1 MSAQRPLALLG
12 GTFDPIHL
20 GHLRVAWEAA
30 EALDADVHLLLA
42 HEPPHRPAP
51 VASVEQRVAILRA
64 ALAGQQRLHIDL
76 RELRRTG
83 PSYSIDTLIEVRAE
97 IGPQRSLILLLGADA
112 FAGLPGWHRWQE
124 LFDLAHIV
132 VLTRPG
138 VAAALGAELQ
148 TQVLAHEVDTAQILA
163 TRTAGAIFHLPVTP
177 LDISATQIRQ
187 LLRDGHEPRYLLPDV
202 LLADPSLLDAYR
214 LGAGN

>member
-12 GTFDPIHL
+12 GTFDPVHL

-42 HEPPHRPAP
+42 HQPPHRPVL
-51 VASVEQRVAILRA
+51 VASVEQRVAVLRA

-76 RELRRTG
+76 RELRRSG
-83 PSYSIDTLIEVRAE
+83 PSYSIDTLTEVRAE
-97 IGPQRSLILLLGADA
+97 IGAQRSLILLLGADA
-112 FAGLPGWHRWQE
+112 FAGLPSWHRWQE

-138 VAAALGAELQ
+138 AVATLGAELQ
-148 TQVLAHEVDTAQILA
+148 AQLLAREVTAAQILA
-163 TRTAGAIFHLPVTP
+163 IRAAGAIYHLPVTP

-202 LLADPSLLDAYR
+202 LLTDPSLLDAYR
-214 LGAGN
+214 LSAGN

>member
-1 MSAQRPLALLG
+1 VSVQRPLALLG

-42 HEPPHRPAP
+42 KQPPHRPAP
-51 VASVEQRVAILRA
+51 VASVEQRVAVLRA

-76 RELRRTG
+76 RELHRTG
-83 PSYSIDTLIEVRAE
+83 PSYSVDTLTEVRAQ

-112 FAGLPGWHRWQE
+112 FAGLPSWHRWQE
-124 LFDLAHIV
+124 LFDLAHMV

-138 VAAALGAELQ
+138 PVAALDAELQ
-148 TQVLAHEVDTAQILA
+148 AQKLAREVTAAQILA
-163 TRTAGAIFHLPVTP
+163 TRAAGTIYHLPVTP
-177 LDISATQIRQ
+177 LDISATQIRR

-202 LLADPSLLDAYR
+202 LLAHPDLLDAYR

>member
-1 MSAQRPLALLG
+1 MSAQRPIALLG

-42 HEPPHRPAP
+42 NQPPHRPAP
-51 VASVEQRVAILRA
+51 VANVAQRVAVLRA
-64 ALAGQQRLHIDL
+64 ALAGQQRLHLDL
-76 RELRRTG
+76 RELTRTG
-83 PSYSIDTLIEVRAE
+83 PSYSVDTLIEVRAE

-112 FAGLPGWHRWQE
+112 FAGLPSWHRWQE

-138 VAAALGAELQ
+138 LVAALGAELQ
-148 TQVLAHEVDTAQILA
+148 AQVRAREVAEAEILA
-163 TRTAGAIFHLPVTP
+163 TRAAGGVFYLPVTP

-187 LLRDGHEPRYLLPDV
+187 LLRDGREPRYLLPDNV
-202 LLADPSLLDAYR
+202 LADPGLLDAYR
-214 LGAGN
+214 LGTGN